1 MIDPRIDAIQQM
13 KQINKMNQQ
22 DDLSKN
28 NKQSEISFGEMMK
41 KYLEDANNLQLEA
54 DEDIRKAIAGED
66 IDPHKVMIAVQK
78 ANLSFELVMEIRN
91 KMLEAYKEV
100 TKMNM

>member
-22 DDLSKN
+22 DDLSVN
-28 NKQSEISFGEMMK
+28 NKQPEISFGEMMK
-41 KYLEDANNLQLEA
+41 SYLEDANNLQLEA